1 MNFTL
6 IKEVSAISPVLITGH
21 NGFKGSWLVQILDV
35 LGINNVGLSLD
46 VEEDSLY
53 ARCKLI
59 GTRHEY
65 LCDINNFKHVK
76 DIVSHVKPSVVMH
89 LAAQPIV
96 SIANSDPYS
105 TIQTN
110 VLGTLNLLE
119 SVRQVGGVRAVGLV
133 TTDKVYKNLNL
144 KQKKFKESDEL
155 GGTEPYGASKAAA
168 EMLAQGYRQIL
179 FDSVQTNLISLR
191 SGNVIGGGDWGED
204 RLIPDIIKSCKNNKF
219 MLVRYPNAIRPW
231 QHVLEAIFCY
241 LDIAKYMYLNKMN
254 KVITWNVGVNEHHWT
269 VIKIIKLFQ
278 SQFLNF
284 SYKIAKDKK
293 FLETKILQLS
303 NKKFSQMFKWRPI
316 LNMSQTINFTIE
328 WYKILVDSKI
338 PNLKQIT
345 NSQIKF
351 FLDARSKRY

>member
-6 IKEVSAISPVLITGH
+6 LKEVSAISPVLITGH

-191 SGNVIGGGDWGED
+191 SGNVIGGGDFSKD
-204 RLIPDIIKSCKNNKF
+204 RLIPD
-219 MLVRYPNAIRPW
+219 MVRARMSSQVMQLRNPQSTRPW
-231 QHVLEAIFCY
+231 QHVLDPLFGYLSAIEYSLKNAKSEYIEFNFGPRDGVEMTVQDVLNKA
-241 LDIAKYMYLNKMN
+241 LDLFPIKYELCTEGITTSFHEAKYLQLDS
-254 KVITWNVGVNEHHWT
+254 E
-269 VIKIIKLFQ
+269 L
-278 SQFLNF
+278 
-284 SYKIAKDKK
+284 AR
-293 FLETKILQLS
+293 KILG
-303 NKKFSQMFKWRPI
+303 W
-316 LNMSQTINFTIE
+316 E
-328 WYKILVDSKI
+328 SKI
-338 PNLKQIT
+338 TSTQAIIDTLTWWNEYLGNNDARSLCI
-345 NSQIKF
+345 SQIKNY
-351 FLDARSKRY
+351 LNLK

>member
-1 MNFTL
+1 M
-6 IKEVSAISPVLITGH
+6 IKDVDFWKGKKVFITGH
-21 NGFKGSWLVQILDV
+21 TGFKGAWLSYVLKLLGAKVYGYSLKPKSRYSFFELLIMNKGYFEKNIYANILE
-35 LGINNVGLSLD
+35 LKKIKK
-46 VEEDSLY
+46 EIRK
-53 ARCKLI
+53 AKP
-59 GTRHEY
+59 
-65 LCDINNFKHVK
+65 
-76 DIVSHVKPSVVMH
+76 DIVFH
-89 LAAQPIV
+89 LAAQALVRKSYKNPLETYNVNYIGSLNLMHACLNQKSIKSIV
-96 SIANSDPYS
+96 LVTSDKVYEVNKKKVFKETDRLGGLDPYS
-105 TIQTN
+105 
-110 VLGTLNLLE
+110 
-119 SVRQVGGVRAVGLV
+119 
-133 TTDKVYKNLNL
+133 
-144 KQKKFKESDEL
+144 
-155 GGTEPYGASKAAA
+155 ASKASA
-168 EMLAQGYRQIL
+168 EIAISSFASSF
-179 FDSVQTNLISLR
+179 FDLKKVGIATVR
-191 SGNVIGGGDWGED
+191 AGNVIGGGDWGED

-241 LDIAKYMYLNKMN
+241 LDIARYMYLNKMN
-254 KVITWNVGVNEHHWT
+254 KLMTWNVGVNEHHWT

-284 SYKIAKDKK
+284 SYKIAEDKK